1 MGVKTALL
9 VISDGD
15 PRPALR
21 GGVTRSAAD
30 AEELV
35 RGLLPG
41 RDVTA
46 AGEGTLRDRIN
57 PPHDMAYA
65 AVLRGAS
72 VLCDRRFALERPSR
86 LPAHVLKAAGGRR
99 IIVHGMDS
107 GTGWVSFGVWE
118 GGALVRSLSRT
129 GDRILEHIGTPY
141 DFERSADPTAL
152 GEEALRAL
160 LGFVIAGRP
169 HPGDIHA
176 GGVRLHG
183 FRVEDPLGQ
192 EQALRAAMTSRIRHA
207 LDRRPV
213 SPIQIGR

>member
-9 VISDGD
+9 AISDGD
-15 PRPALR
+15 VRPALR
-21 GGVTRSAAD
+21 GATRSASD

-41 RDVTA
+41 RDVTP
-46 AGEGTLRDRIN
+46 AGEGTLRDRIS
-57 PPHDMAYA
+57 PPDDLTYA

-72 VLCDRRFALERPSR
+72 VVCDRRFALERPSR
-86 LPAHVLKAAGGRR
+86 LPAHLLKAAGGRR
-99 IIVHGMDS
+99 ITVHAMDS
-107 GTGWVSFGVWE
+107 VTGWVSFGVWE
-118 GGALVRSLSRT
+118 NGALVRSLSRT
-129 GDRILEHIGTPY
+129 GTRILEHIGTPY

-160 LGFVIAGRP
+160 FGFVIAGRP

-192 EQALRAAMTSRIRHA
+192 EQALRQAMSSRLRHA
-207 LDRRPV
+207 LHRRPLTTT
-213 SPIQIGR
+213 